1 MAARAVSVRARRGE
15 SAGLG
20 RNFRASI
27 PASEIEEVRDRT
39 LAVSMRFDEA
49 PWSRIDRSTIA
60 REAPQ
65 ATHTL
70 PSPALSSANGG
81 PFTMDPQAKEK
92 DVMLDSIFVID
103 IAADPDLTSEHWGER
118 LWVRFDHGASPVISR
133 LYRMARQLFLGR
145 FHV

>member
-1 MAARAVSVRARRGE
+1 MLRRQRDLAREELVEMDRKQDELTLRAPADGAFVVPHAIDLLENFVKRGE
-15 SAGLG
+15 TLG
-20 RNFRASI
+20 YVMGGGAPTIRASV

-49 PWSRIDRSTIA
+49 PRTRIDRSTIA

-81 PFTMDPQAKEK
+81 PFTMDP
-92 DVMLDSIFVID
+92 
-103 IAADPDLTSEHWGER
+103 
-118 LWVRFDHGASPVISR
+118 
-133 LYRMARQLFLGR
+133 
-145 FHV
+145 